1 MVKNSEFLSAAYGPL
16 GDNTFGWTC
25 AFTADPHNAPP
36 DIWSGSFWRATDRQ
50 VEMLDRR
57 GEQNT
62 YFSVSRL
69 NAPRRSKSAF
79 HSLAVLVADDADPTE
94 LNGRPSYVIETSP
107 GNHQIGVFL
116 DPADPATQDLEVIDR
131 LMSAMAD
138 ARLIKADASGNNAVR
153 YCRLPVGRNTKG
165 GAAHEVRLSVWNPDQ
180 RLTLDDAA
188 SVFGIDLSALE
199 PRQLAPAAP
208 AGPAEPDWAALV
220 QQVVTGEAYHGP
232 LLSLSAKLAASG
244 AGGGAIVNLL
254 RGLMDAAPDRSDRW
268 QSRYHEIPRMV
279 SGADR
284 YRPAAPAPVTITLGG
299 AQAAPARPSD
309 LAPLDWSALA
319 GTAPEPPEWL
329 VQGWMPRRTT
339 TLLAA
344 NGGVGKSNLSLQLAA
359 CLGLGRPFMSID
371 PVAPCRVL
379 VLSAEDEARTVHFRL
394 SNVAADLGVGLADL
408 EGRVFAYDL
417 TQQDCVLWRE
427 GGVTARM
434 QWLADTVARHQAQA
448 VIIDNASDVFSAN
461 ENDRAEVRG
470 FMRALNAIAQASGAG
485 VLLLAHVDKASVR
498 MGAGADTNS
507 TFSGSTAWNNS
518 ARSRWAMTREEDAVV
533 LRHEKCNFGA
543 LQPPI
548 RLEFDP
554 GARVFKRFGE
564 VTASAAARNVLR
576 SSNRGAIL
584 KLLAATVQA
593 GQRVSLSKTANNS
606 AWIVLSGSK
615 NFPAIDRRD
624 FWSMLFDMQREGL
637 IEVTSYEKN
646 RKRFEAIAM
655 TAAGLEEVAPAW
667 ER

>member
-1 MVKNSEFLSAAYGPL
+1 MVKNSEFLSAVYGPL
-16 GDNTFGWTC
+16 GDAFGWTC
-25 AFTADPHNAPP
+25 SFAADPNKAGG
-36 DIWSGSFWRATDRQ
+36 DAWSGSFWRATDRQ

-69 NAPRRSKSAF
+69 TAPRRSKSAF
-79 HSLAVLVADDADPTE
+79 HSLAVLVADDADPQE
-94 LNGRPSYVIETSP
+94 INGRPSYVIETSP

-116 DPADPATQDLEVIDR
+116 DPADPATQDLELIDR

-180 RLTLDDAA
+180 RLTLEDAA
-188 SVFGIDLSALE
+188 GVFGIDLDALE
-199 PRQLAPAAP
+199 PRQLAPAP

-268 QSRYHEIPRMV
+268 QARYNEIPRMV
-279 SGADR
+279 AGADR
-284 YRPAAPAPVTITLGG
+284 YRPAATAPVTINLGG
-299 AQAAPARPSD
+299 PQAAPERPSD

-319 GTAPEPPEWL
+319 QTAPEPPEWL

-371 PVAPCRVL
+371 PVAPSRVL

-408 EGRVFAYDL
+408 EGRVVAYDL
-417 TQQDCVLWRE
+417 TQQDCVLWRD
-427 GGVTARM
+427 GLPTARM
-434 QWLADTVARHQAQA
+434 QWLADTVRRHEAQA

-554 GARVFKRFGE
+554 GARVFRRFGE
-564 VTASAAARNVLR
+564 VTAAAAARNVLR
-576 SSNRGAIL
+576 SSQRGAIL
-584 KLLAATVQA
+584 KLLSAAVQA
-593 GQRVSLSKTANNS
+593 GQRISMSKTSNNS
-606 AWIVLSGSK
+606 AWVVLSGSK
-615 NFPAIDRRD
+615 SFPQIDRRE

-637 IEVTSYEKN
+637 IEVTTYEKN

-655 TAAGLEEVAPAW
+655 TAAGLEEAAPAW

>member
-1 MVKNSEFLSAAYGPL
+1 MVKNSEFLSAVYGPL
-16 GDNTFGWTC
+16 GDAFGWTC
-25 AFTADPHNAPP
+25 SFAADPNKAGG
-36 DIWSGSFWRATDRQ
+36 DAWSGSFWRATDRQ

-69 NAPRRSKSAF
+69 TAPRRSKSAF
-79 HSLAVLVADDADPTE
+79 HSLAVLVADDADPQE
-94 LNGRPSYVIETSP
+94 INGRPSYVIETSP

-116 DPADPATQDLEVIDR
+116 DPADPATQDLELIDR

-180 RLTLDDAA
+180 RLTLEDAA
-188 SVFGIDLSALE
+188 SVFGIDLDALA
-199 PRQLAPAAP
+199 PRQLAPAP

-220 QQVVTGEAYHGP
+220 QQVVTGEAYHSP

-279 SGADR
+279 AGAER
-284 YRPAAPAPVTITLGG
+284 YRPAATAPVTINLGG
-299 AQAAPARPSD
+299 PQAAPERLSD

-319 GTAPEPPEWL
+319 QTAPEPPEWL

-371 PVAPCRVL
+371 PVAPSRVL

-408 EGRVFAYDL
+408 EGRVVAYDL
-417 TQQDCVLWRE
+417 TQQDCVLWRD
-427 GGVTARM
+427 GLPTARM
-434 QWLADTVARHQAQA
+434 QWLADTVRRHEAQA

-554 GARVFKRFGE
+554 GARVFRRFGE
-564 VTASAAARNVLR
+564 VTAAAAARNVLR
-576 SSNRGAIL
+576 SSQRGAIL
-584 KLLAATVQA
+584 KLLSAAVQA
-593 GQRVSLSKTANNS
+593 GQRISMSKTSNNS
-606 AWIVLSGSK
+606 AWVVLSGSK
-615 NFPAIDRRD
+615 SFPQIDRRE

-637 IEVTSYEKN
+637 IEVTTYEKN

-655 TAAGLEEVAPAW
+655 TAAGLEEAAPAW

>member
-16 GDNTFGWTC
+16 GDTTFGWTC

-69 NAPRRSKSAF
+69 TAPKRSKSAF

-94 LNGRPSYVIETSP
+94 INGRPSYVIETSP

-116 DPADPATQDLEVIDR
+116 DPTDPATRDLELIDR

-153 YCRLPVGRNTKG
+153 YCRLPIGRNTKG
-165 GAAHEVRLSVWNPDQ
+165 GAAHEVRTTVWTPDQ

-208 AGPAEPDWAALV
+208 ASASEPDWAGLV

-284 YRPAAPAPVTITLGG
+284 YRPAATAPVTITLGG
-299 AQAAPARPSD
+299 SQTAPERPSD

-394 SNVAADLGVGLADL
+394 ANIAGDLGVELAEL
-408 EGRVFAYDL
+408 EGRVYAYDL
-417 TQQDCVLWRE
+417 TQQDCVLWRD
-427 GGVTARM
+427 GAPTARM
-434 QWLADTVARHQAQA
+434 QWLADTVARHEAA
-448 VIIDNASDVFSAN
+448 VVIIDNASDVFSAN

-470 FMRALNAIAQASGAG
+470 FMRSLNAIAHASGAG

-498 MGAGADTNS
+498 MGAGSDTNS

-518 ARSRWAMTREEDAVV
+518 ARSRWAMTREEDAVT

-548 RLEFDP
+548 RLEFDSN
-554 GARVFKRFGE
+554 ARVFKRFGE

-584 KLLAATVQA
+584 KLLSAAIQA
-593 GQRVSLSKTANNS
+593 GQHVSMHKTANNS
-606 AWIVLSGSK
+606 AWNVLSGSK
-615 NFPAIDRRD
+615 NFPKIDKRD
-624 FWSMLFDMQREGL
+624 FYSVLFDMQREGL
-637 IEVTSYEKN
+637 ITVTTYEKN
-646 RKRFEAIAM
+646 RRRFESLAM
-655 TAAGLEEVAPAW
+655 TAAGLEETAPAW